1 MATNFRNR
9 IAVLGAVLILGG
21 VLSGC
26 ESMGTSDRST
36 GAVLDDTAITT
47 KVKSAFASDPDVSA
61 MRVSV
66 KTVDGRVNL
75 TGEVKSL
82 TEKRKAEQVARN
94 VSGVRSVN
102 NELVVAN

>member
-1 MATNFRNR
+1 MAMNFRNR
-9 IAVLGAVLILGG
+9 IAMVGFALMLGGG
-21 VLSGC
+21 VLGGC
-26 ESMGTSDRST
+26 ASDRSA
-36 GAVLDDTAITT
+36 GAVMDDTTITT
-47 KVKSAFASDPDVSA
+47 KVKSAFAADPDVSA

-75 TGEVKSL
+75 TGQVKNQ
-82 TEKRKAEQVARN
+82 TEKRKAEQVARD

>member
-1 MATNFRNR
+1 M
-9 IAVLGAVLILGG
+9 LGAALMLGG

-26 ESMGTSDRST
+26 ASTSDRSM
-36 GAVLDDTAITT
+36 GAVIDDTAITT

-61 MRVSV
+61 LRVSV

-75 TGEVKSL
+75 TGEVKSQA
-82 TEKRKAEQVARN
+82 EKRKAEQVARN

-102 NELVVAN
+102 NELIVAN